1 MASGLVLGGLIEKRA
16 FSIRIDVCARMK
28 FYPFPRLLRKM
39 RRATHFGVLHL
50 AQPRNKM
57 VVITKDLIIKKAE
70 HHDGLLGDLE
80 ELSLHQLNIEKIEVI
95 GTLCKKLQILYL
107 QNNIIQKMEGLSHL
121 HELKYLNMALNNI
134 VRIEGLRFVAE
145 SA

>member
-1 MASGLVLGGLIEKRA
+1 
-16 FSIRIDVCARMK
+16 
-28 FYPFPRLLRKM
+28 
-39 RRATHFGVLHL
+39 
-50 AQPRNKM
+50 M